1 MSKDDLDM
9 AILAIGHYR
18 RLWKVLEDLET
29 LLWKIKE
36 LNDDMEE
43 PSIAEE

>member
-1 MSKDDLDM
+1 MNEDDSDLV
-9 AILAIGHYR
+9 ILATNHYR

-43 PSIAEE
+43 KSVAEE

>member
-1 MSKDDLDM
+1 MSEDDLDL

-18 RLWKVLEDLET
+18 RLWTILEDLEA

-36 LNDDMEE
+36 LNDDIKE
-43 PSIAEE
+43 PSSEEE